1 MASSGQKKKY
11 MYNNNTNCTIIS
23 AFRLNISQK
32 KWISIQLYP
41 FFKNQTKN
49 ETASSPKKIIKTSSI
64 KKFWNFLKKK
74 KFF

>member
-32 KWISIQLYP
+32 NGFQFNFYP
-41 FFKNQTKN
+41 FLKNQTKN